1 MTCLVLALDEFFL
14 LYHNGTCLF
23 SIGQEIFVLWCP
35 QLKILHL
42 SCDRGADASKTTN
55 SEDIEMKT
63 NLVDKKGDPNY
74 VEEAGP

>member
-1 MTCLVLALDEFFL
+1 M
-14 LYHNGTCLF
+14 
-23 SIGQEIFVLWCP
+23 FVLYWTRNLCTLVSL
-35 QLKILHL
+35 LKNTSSFL
-42 SCDRGADASKTTN
+42 CRGADASKTTN